1 MSRKRERYLWQAGI
15 VFVLSCLALVLDWD
29 ILHTALIYWVGLA
42 IGRFMG
48 SGDEADE

>member
-1 MSRKRERYLWQAGI
+1 MSRKRERYLWLAGI
-15 VFVLSCLALVLDWD
+15 MFIFSCLALYLDWHV
-29 ILHTALIYWVGLA
+29 LQVVLIYWVGLA

>member
-15 VFVLSCLALVLDWD
+15 VFVLSCLALVLDWHA
-29 ILHTALIYWVGLA
+29 LQVVLIYYVGLA